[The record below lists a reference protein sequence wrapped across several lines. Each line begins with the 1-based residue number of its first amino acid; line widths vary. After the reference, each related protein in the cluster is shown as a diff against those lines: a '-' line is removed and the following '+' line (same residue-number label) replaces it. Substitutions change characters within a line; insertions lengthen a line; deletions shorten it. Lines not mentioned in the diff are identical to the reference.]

1 MSSFLENL
9 VTKVVSLF
17 AVFSVSLATNVVSAY
32 TFTGSTQTPQGKF
45 YDSTGKLITVTKVSN
60 GSITF
65 SNSKVAKIGN
75 YAFHNCTDLKKFELP
90 STVTEIGFFAFSN
103 CNNLTDAIY
112 NSTIFARLPKS
123 SSSYE
128 VKDGIKSIASGAFR
142 QCSNLSSVSLPSSIT
157 KIGESAF
164 AGCSALTSIT
174 IPSKTESIG
183 DYAFHNCSK
192 LTSIYIESTKTSGIS
207 PKAFEGV
214 NKTNCVLF
222 VPYGK
227 KATFSN
233 LGFEHVVEMPSTSD
247 NNRSRV
253 LVITGSFSGEAFKAI
268 NNCINVSNANV
279 VDLTGATKVDG
290 KFTPDNKNV
299 IYKTN
304 KKASELKLQ
313 NTENVV
319 VKGTCD
325 KFVITDGFEFGT
337 DAEFT
342 ATKATYSRSITSTW
356 GTICLPFQIKSNAT
370 IQYYTTGSVQNDVLT
385 LESASTVEAGQPAIF
400 KLISGSNV
408 DINTS
413 STKVKV
419 DIVNSGATGNDI
431 HLFGTYTK
439 LELEEEGLYYIS
451 KDKFW
456 LKTEGSPLS
465 VKPFRAWFSLG
476 SNHAATRSFIIDES
490 ENETLSL
497 RAVEAMAE
505 GTALYFDE
513 QGRQLKDLK
522 KGMNIVQMPDG
533 TRKKVLLK

>member
-207 PKAFEGV
+207 TKAFEGV

-299 IYKTN
+299 IYKTS
-304 KKASELKLQ
+304 KKASDLKLQ

-325 KFVITDGFEFGT
+325 KFVVTDGFEFGT

-476 SNHAATRSFIIDES
+476 SNHAATRSLIIDES

>member
-233 LGFEHVVEMPSTSD
+233 LGFVHVVEMPSTSD

-268 NNCINVSNANV
+268 NNCINISNANV

-304 KKASELKLQ
+304 KKASDLKLQ

-476 SNHAATRSFIIDES
+476 SNHAATRSLIIDES

-513 QGRQLKDLK
+513 QGHQLKDLK

>member
-123 SSSYE
+123 SSSYD

-214 NKTNCVLF
+214 NKANCVLF

-227 KATFSN
+227 KTTFSN
-233 LGFEHVVEMPSTSD
+233 LGFEHIVEMPSTSD

-304 KKASELKLQ
+304 KKASDLKLQ

-385 LESASTVEAGQPAIF
+385 LESASTVDAGQPAIF

-419 DIVNSGATGNDI
+419 DIVNSSATGNDI

-476 SNHAATRSFIIDES
+476 ANHAATRSLIIDES

-513 QGRQLKDLK
+513 QGHQLKDLK

-533 TRKKVLLK
+533 TRKKILLK

>member
-207 PKAFEGV
+207 TKAFEGV

-476 SNHAATRSFIIDES
+476 SNHAATRSLIIDES